1 MICSGS
7 EEFWEFCKELELVIS
22 SLKDV
27 NLVIPKQRSRHLW
40 LCQWRG
46 NLTIRNPTAE
56 FEYLQNIY
64 VKIRKSGF
72 SERKTSSTP
81 NVCSD
86 DKGLPQR
93 QLFPSFIS
101 SSPEPNEFYEHSMQ
115 MKAEVKIPFPH
126 FVCVWYTYCPN
137 PLQINQSNDHPIRKY
152 LLSVTTTSQYTMG
165 RVLPDSK
172 IPIHWKMLCATFWSG
187 GMTPLSVVV
196 F

>member
-1 MICSGS
+1 MLTSSFPSREVGICGCVNG
-7 EEFWEFCKELELVIS
+7 EEIWQFGTRPP
-22 SLKDV
+22 
-27 NLVIPKQRSRHLW
+27 NL
-40 LCQWRG
+40 
-46 NLTIRNPTAE
+46 
-56 FEYLQNIY
+56 NIY
-64 VKIRKSGF
+64 KTFTWKFEKVDF
-72 SERKTSSTP
+72 QNAKTSSTP